1 MLFILSKL
9 LAARDSRRQDHVL
22 FIVSD
27 NVFLKYFLKNQT
39 CRRRPTMSP
48 GIVQKGCMEKDFTK
62 QIWFSFSLDKL
73 CQMYVICT
81 ITGIY

>member
-1 MLFILSKL
+1 
-9 LAARDSRRQDHVL
+9 
-22 FIVSD
+22 
-27 NVFLKYFLKNQT
+27 
-39 CRRRPTMSP
+39 MSP

>member
-1 MLFILSKL
+1 
-9 LAARDSRRQDHVL
+9 
-22 FIVSD
+22 
-27 NVFLKYFLKNQT
+27 
-39 CRRRPTMSP
+39 MSP

-73 CQMYVICT
+73 HQMYVICT